1 MRVLGVSPFHDSS
14 VSIVEDGRVVY
25 FSKEERLSGV
35 KRDKHPYRCL
45 DYASS
50 LESVDHAVISSPDY
64 CDDSNNKLEEYIK
77 ENFGCPV
84 SRMCHEHHLSHASLA
99 FYNSGFEE
107 SLLFV
112 IDRNGSN
119 HNCMREAETV
129 FIAGYPHEFKP
140 VYKSFWLKNIGQEH
154 DVDNHKKLVEL
165 KGRYPDCKIVA
176 DSTMNITKVYETA
189 TSLIGQ
195 NILENGKTMG
205 LAAYGKDSEF
215 EPLFVG
221 GAPNTNLFLHYVGG
235 ESAYKDYIFY
245 QVDNVS
251 EYKYSL
257 HSDYAYQVQKQ
268 TQSVVL
274 NLVKDMVQQHGIHN
288 VCMTGGY
295 ALNVVTNEYL
305 VKNLPYVNFYFEPL
319 ADDSGNSIGSAMLVY
334 REKSNSSNIHKL
346 KDTFFNH
353 TKDVVPDIGDKVTT
367 GEIASLISQQKIVAV
382 YNGQAEAG
390 PRALGNRSI
399 LFDARNPDAKQI
411 INSVK
416 NREWY
421 RPFAGSVLKDRA
433 KEYFEMHGLKD
444 SPLMTVSF
452 PVKENKLDIIPGIVH
467 VDNSCRIQTVNEDLR
482 HYYELLVEFERITG
496 VPVLLNTSFNMAGK
510 PLIETV
516 AEAISMFNTTKI
528 DVLWFPENGRL
539 LEKIV

>member
-14 VSIVEDGRVVY
+14 VAIVEDGKIVY

-50 LESVDHAVISSPDY
+50 LDDVDYAVISSPDY
-64 CDDSNNKLEEYIK
+64 FDDSNNKLEEYIK
-77 ENFGCPV
+77 EHFGCPV
-84 SRMCHEHHLSHASLA
+84 SRMCDEHHLSHASLA
-99 FYNSGFEE
+99 FYNSGFEK

-119 HNCMREAETV
+119 HGCMREAETV
-129 FIAGYPHEFKP
+129 FIADYPHGFKP
-140 VYKSFWLKNIGQEH
+140 VYKSFWLKNIGQEY

-165 KGRYPDCKIVA
+165 QNRYPDCKIVA

-205 LAAYGKDSEF
+205 LAAYGEDSEF

-221 GAPNTNLFLHYVGG
+221 DVPNTNLFLHYVGK

-251 EYKYSL
+251 EYRYSL
-257 HSDYAYQVQKQ
+257 YADYAYQVQKQ

-274 NLVKDMVQQHGIHN
+274 NLVEDMVQQYDIHN
-288 VCMTGGY
+288 VCVTGGY
-295 ALNVVTNEYL
+295 GLNVVTNEYL
-305 VKNLPYVNFYFEPL
+305 VKNLPHVNFYFEPL

-334 REKSNSSNIHKL
+334 REKSNDSDVYKL

-353 TKDVVPDIGDKVTT
+353 VKDVVPDIGDQVTT

-433 KEYFEMHGLKD
+433 KEYFEMHGLNN
-444 SPLMTVSF
+444 SPFMTVSF
-452 PVKENKLDIIPGIVH
+452 PVKEDKLDVIPGIVH
-467 VDNSCRIQTVNEDLR
+467 VDNSCRIQTVDEDLW
-482 HYYELLVEFERITG
+482 HYYELLREFERITG
-496 VPVLLNTSFNMAGK
+496 VPVLLNTSFNVAGN

-516 AEAISMFNTTKI
+516 EEAIDMFETTKI
-528 DVLWFPENGRL
+528 DVLWFPEKGRML
-539 LEKIV
+539 TGA

>member
-221 GAPNTNLFLHYVGG
+221 GVPNTNLFLHYVGG

-251 EYKYSL
+251 EYNYSL
-257 HSDYAYQVQKQ
+257 HSDYAYPVQKQ

-399 LFDARNPDAKQI
+399 LFDARNPDAK
-411 INSVK
+411 
-416 NREWY
+416 
-421 RPFAGSVLKDRA
+421 
-433 KEYFEMHGLKD
+433 
-444 SPLMTVSF
+444 
-452 PVKENKLDIIPGIVH
+452 
-467 VDNSCRIQTVNEDLR
+467 
-482 HYYELLVEFERITG
+482 
-496 VPVLLNTSFNMAGK
+496 
-510 PLIETV
+510 
-516 AEAISMFNTTKI
+516 
-528 DVLWFPENGRL
+528 
-539 LEKIV
+539 

>member
-1 MRVLGVSPFHDSS
+1 M
-14 VSIVEDGRVVY
+14 
-25 FSKEERLSGV
+25 
-35 KRDKHPYRCL
+35 
-45 DYASS
+45 
-50 LESVDHAVISSPDY
+50 
-64 CDDSNNKLEEYIK
+64 
-77 ENFGCPV
+77 
-84 SRMCHEHHLSHASLA
+84 
-99 FYNSGFEE
+99 
-107 SLLFV
+107 
-112 IDRNGSN
+112 
-119 HNCMREAETV
+119 
-129 FIAGYPHEFKP
+129 
-140 VYKSFWLKNIGQEH
+140 
-154 DVDNHKKLVEL
+154 
-165 KGRYPDCKIVA
+165 
-176 DSTMNITKVYETA
+176 
-189 TSLIGQ
+189 
-195 NILENGKTMG
+195 
-205 LAAYGKDSEF
+205 
-215 EPLFVG
+215 
-221 GAPNTNLFLHYVGG
+221 
-235 ESAYKDYIFY
+235 IFY

-353 TKDVVPDIGDKVTT
+353 AKDVVPDIGDKVTT

-467 VDNSCRIQTVNEDLR
+467 VDNSCRIQTVDEDLR

-516 AEAISMFNTTKI
+516 EEAISMFNTTKI